1 MNNKFTIPSFIAIVG
16 ISGFFALLIA
26 LAYSLHLQGYVPN
39 AFTLPILETIE
50 LSQLK
55 KFLWYGFFYF
65 SGLAFAFSHCAESA
79 KNQKAEE
86 NSKKGLGV
94 SICASVLIAF
104 CTSFSAPYSPV
115 QESAVEA
122 AQQESLKNSVDKLDP
137 LSNYMEDDGDQKSF
151 FTKEVTLN
159 EIPILDL
166 SNVPLTAIA
175 ALWLVLFCFFNR
187 YLRDSKVCEAGKP
200 VVPKIGM
207 FAELT
212 HSLYS
217 KSAKYSDEIG
227 TAILCLIVVSM
238 LGYAVWFFINNSQF
252 LLPFCAALSF
262 LVCTLTIM
270 VKMYQYDDSDY
281 GVQTICQDV
290 DDGKA
295 KGCEDDCECILCTRT
310 DEEEF
315 DDLYDFIE
323 SKGLE
328 TEFEAYQTL
337 RDEERGN
344 RKAW

>member
-1 MNNKFTIPSFIAIVG
+1 MNNKFTIPSFLAIVG

-39 AFTLPILETIE
+39 ALALPILETIE
-50 LSQLK
+50 LLQLK
-55 KFLWYGFFYF
+55 RFLWYGFFWF
-65 SGLAFAFSHCAESA
+65 SGLAFVFSRCAESP

-86 NSKKGLGV
+86 DSKKGLRV
-94 SICASVLIAF
+94 SFCASLLIAF
-104 CTSFSAPYSPV
+104 CISFSAPYDPV
-115 QESAVEA
+115 QEAVVET
-122 AQQESLKNSVDKLDP
+122 AQQEPLKNPVEEYNP
-137 LSNYMEDDGDQKSF
+137 LSNYIKNDGEQKSF
-151 FTKEVTLN
+151 FTKEVTLKEN
-159 EIPILDL
+159 PILDL

-200 VVPKIGM
+200 VVPKIAM
-207 FAELT
+207 FAKLT

-238 LGYAVWFFINNSQF
+238 LGYAVWFFINNSQ
-252 LLPFCAALSF
+252 LLLAFCVALSF

-290 DDGKA
+290 DDGVA
-295 KGCEDDCECILCTRT
+295 KGCEDDCECLLCTRT
-310 DEEEF
+310 DDEEF

-328 TEFEAYQTL
+328 TEFEAYQAL
-337 RDEERGN
+337 RDEEREN